1 MDTTEAGVRC
11 VAGYR
16 YHPGMDFAIDQ
27 EMFDEGGLVLETV
40 AERYTDDVM
49 AHFARSPEGSPVLE
63 ACDRFGW
70 AALVVDYGMRFRGV
84 NLARMH
90 RTDLDQILFEVLP
103 REFTARPEEAL
114 EIVTELRAFWRFI
127 QREFEPLFATDCLE
141 LLERP
146 DLAAALRRKL
156 AKPAP

>member
-1 MDTTEAGVRC
+1 
-11 VAGYR
+11 
-16 YHPGMDFAIDQ
+16 MDFAIDQ
-27 EMFDEGGLVLETV
+27 EMFDDGGLVLETV

-49 AHFARSPEGSPVLE
+49 ARFARSPEGSAVLKK
-63 ACDRFGW
+63 CDRFGW
-70 AALVVDYGMRFRGV
+70 AALVVDYGMRHRGV
-84 NLARMH
+84 NIARMH
-90 RTDLDQILFEVLP
+90 RTDLDQILFEILP
-103 REFTARPEEAL
+103 REFSARPGEAP

-127 QREFEPLFATDCLE
+127 QREFEPVFATDCLE